1 MGSTY
6 EKRMGSWRTKSDG
19 YLTSFDRRFLSLSR
33 GYGGWLNYHAHPNR
47 AYISEYF
54 LAAHGSAS
62 KFSMKQKQNLIAAI
76 HENSSYKKTLSQRME
91 RLLSEMQR
99 LGTRRLY
106 GFVDVAPSCGLD
118 GINAALKVK
127 RKYAGRVDFQI
138 GAYSVLGLG
147 SLKDERWKLFAKAAA
162 FADFLG
168 GLPEKD
174 DKPGAMGS
182 LQSMKAML
190 KLGVKLHK
198 EVHFHVD
205 QKNHPDERMTEMLV
219 EAVRAV
225 GSPKVK
231 GQNGTTVWAV
241 HSISPS
247 CYQEKRLQTLIASL
261 KRFNIG
267 VVCCPNTI
275 SMMQLENSNAPIHN
289 CLPPVLRLLEA
300 GVEVRIGSD
309 NIEDHYMPNGTPDLS
324 RDVYLL
330 SNAVRY
336 YDADLYARLCCGKR
350 PTVQQRKEIRA
361 YLKNAEKAMAKSVA
375 DIKYQNRKNRM

>member
-1 MGSTY
+1 
-6 EKRMGSWRTKSDG
+6 MGSWWAKPGG
-19 YLTSFDRRFLSLSR
+19 YLTQFDKKFISLSR

-47 AYISEYF
+47 ASISEYF
-54 LAAHGSAS
+54 TDAHGSAS

-76 HENSSYKKTLSQRME
+76 HQNKNYKKTLEQRMG
-91 RLLSEMQR
+91 RLLSVMHK

-118 GINAALKVK
+118 AIRAALEVK
-127 RKYAGRVDFQI
+127 KKYRGKVDFQI
-138 GAYSVLGLG
+138 GAYPVLGLG
-147 SLKDERWKLFAKAAA
+147 SLKDERWKLLAQSAAMS
-162 FADFLG
+162 DFIG

-182 LQSMKAML
+182 FQSMKAML
-190 KLGVKLHK
+190 RLAVKLGK
-198 EVHFHVD
+198 EAHFHVD

-219 EAVRAV
+219 EAVKEV

-231 GQNGTTVWAV
+231 GQRGPTVWAV

-247 CYQEKRLQTLIASL
+247 CYPKKRLQKLISSL
-261 KRFNIG
+261 KRLNIG

-275 SMMQLENSNAPIHN
+275 SMMQLENSSAPIHN
-289 CLPPVLRLLEA
+289 CVAPLLRLLDG

-309 NIEDHYMPNGTPDLS
+309 NIEDHYMPNGTPDLC

-336 YDADLYARLCCGKR
+336 YDADLYARLCCGKQ
-350 PTVQQRKEIRA
+350 PTNQQRKEMRA
-361 YLKNAEKAMAKSVA
+361 YLKKAEKAMAKAVA
-375 DIKYQNRKNRM
+375 DIKYQNKLNKA